1 MEPMLRP
8 CKPNNLGKGSHGN
21 FYLLIGLSA
30 SYQLIL
36 NPLTSKK
43 IKYIYV
49 EDTLYQRV
57 IMEDW
62 DRTKLAGEIL
72 GDVQT
77 SSYRR
82 WSHKSFL
89 VCGSVQ
95 ILIKYA
101 IMVLFQV

>member
-43 IKYIYV
+43 YQVYICRGY
-49 EDTLYQRV
+49 TLSESDHGR
-57 IMEDW
+57 
-62 DRTKLAGEIL
+62 L
-72 GDVQT
+72 G
-77 SSYRR
+77 
-82 WSHKSFL
+82 
-89 VCGSVQ
+89 
-95 ILIKYA
+95 
-101 IMVLFQV
+101 